1 MKWKRFQR
9 RLSIL
14 SVKKMDHLNIT
25 ILVFHDNSGSN
36 NKGYFFLFWR
46 QEARKKRFR
55 NFSFSWGLGRM
66 YLFKTL
72 PLVCTYPSYFIV
84 FFLITI
90 TRCML
95 LFFQSHIL
103 YKVTS
108 NPIPDSCL
116 ILILLTFDS
125 LNMSISLTIKKL
137 VTFVLEIHLWFYF

>member
-1 MKWKRFQR
+1 MTIVDQTTRVISSF
-9 RLSIL
+9 SGD
-14 SVKKMDHLNIT
+14 KKQERKGSET
-25 ILVFHDNSGSN
+25 LVFPEIYEGCICSKLCPWFAHILHIL
-36 NKGYFFLFWR
+36 LF
-46 QEARKKRFR
+46 
-55 NFSFSWGLGRM
+55 
-66 YLFKTL
+66 
-72 PLVCTYPSYFIV
+72 

-137 VTFVLEIHLWFYF
+137 VTFVLEIHP